1 MMEGTGDLE
10 AALALASERARIKMW
25 THISQRHDRRGQD
38 RTGACHDHTRRKKAC
53 LSSG

>member
-38 RTGACHDHTRRKKAC
+38 RTGVLVTTTHDAKKHV
-53 LSSG
+53 